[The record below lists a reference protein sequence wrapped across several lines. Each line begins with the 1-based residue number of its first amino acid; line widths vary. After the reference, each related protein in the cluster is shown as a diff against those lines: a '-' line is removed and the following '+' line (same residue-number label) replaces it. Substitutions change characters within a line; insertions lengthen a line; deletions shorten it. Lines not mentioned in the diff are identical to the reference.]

1 MKITSYHK
9 GVDIPADDS
18 GDHDYPTFGIDVMV
32 TVDNQSPE
40 IWYNQI
46 EVHGSSELRDAIIMQ
61 MNRL

>member
-9 GVDIPADDS
+9 GVDETAEET
-18 GDHDYPTFGIDVMV
+18 GNDYPTFGIDVMV
-32 TVDNQSPE
+32 TVNNQSPE